1 MSRYRMDGLSDGF
14 IKGLQI
20 GEAIKSSRVKE
31 QLAGF
36 KAKYARYADEQQKD
50 IDADEKAVLLMSQYD
65 ISEDSAAYNNIYDAL
80 RVGRSLST
88 IETMIQNN
96 KSSWATL
103 EEKKNELTN
112 PLDVTAPTLD
122 VDEQT
127 NEALTEVAKTLD
139 EDEALPTEQEVSAQT
154 NEALRSISP
163 SSTFEANLISSESS
177 GNNSARTV
185 DTQGREVVGELQ
197 FGELRLTDYNNATQ
211 NNLTLNDIPNLNDDQ
226 KKALRDWHL
235 KDLTEWA
242 NNAGLQEFVGTDING
257 IKVTS
262 DGILAI
268 AHLGGKDGAEK
279 FLRSGGEHNPSD
291 AVANPDGT
299 IARTYLSDYLEK
311 FGSKTPVSEQERT
324 DTNLNEVEGQ
334 IPPQD
339 EGGLLN
345 WFKKKHRSK
354 IDNEIL
360 IQTGLS
366 NIDTF
371 NTIMADSTGAGA
383 YRPIRRGSGEALPLR
398 LVSSDGSTK
407 GNYVENKRTD
417 NEIRYPELGGLTFS
431 EVFSSSENN
440 QLLAKADALIETMW
454 KRDTSIDNTLE
465 TATSMLWDTFQRS
478 DERYSASIKIVDT
491 YDPSNEATLDA
502 AYFDNLKIMQERILY
517 FNTLGDRDL
526 QALAAKTS
534 YMQTI
539 YNDPTWEITEDIVS
553 SYDGKLNPTEDET
566 KAYNKALE
574 DQREILIA
582 AEFTWK
588 EMTSTDS
595 GGLSLTYTQANYNA
609 DSIKRAA
616 ILAKPADEQTGEEQA
631 FIKAFELTE
640 KAYLAASAATKGAD
654 DPLEMVVTYTDKN
667 GATKTRNLISD
678 GVGGFIDPMTNEPWN
693 TPPQGGTALYTNVS
707 AMTLAQADDVDKRI
721 TAAGGET
728 TEIQQQF
735 VNISQMGANARKL
748 ADKVAMYENTLTT
761 AGSIN
766 SLFSSFKTEM
776 SSFVDMLGSDEY
788 KSLSQGEVLA
798 KIESLE
804 GPVPSGEA
812 NANVYKEFQA
822 DMVRFIFSVGR
833 AEGQSGNGFSNQDYR
848 VLKNSVNAGNNYSV
862 FTSTLKS
869 MVNNHWN
876 SFNEQ
881 ISIAGQSPTIIN
893 ARQSTDVFD
902 RILMPNAT
910 RFSAE
915 SVESGLTTQRAL
927 DNYTWSQ
934 SETGIIQGRYLGPQN
949 DTLTDAFLDQLSG
962 DKGRVAA
969 EAIRKMKSEGKKFWV
984 ERTTTADGEPLISIK
999 EFE

>member
-1 MSRYRMDGLSDGF
+1 MDGLSDGF

-36 KAKYARYADEQQKD
+36 KAKYARYADEQKKD
-50 IDADEKAVLLMSQYD
+50 LDADERAVLLMNQYD

-80 RVGRSLST
+80 RVGRSLSS
-88 IETMIQNN
+88 IENMIQNN
-96 KSSWATL
+96 KSSWAAL
-103 EEKKNELTN
+103 EEQQAELTN
-112 PLDVTAPTLD
+112 PLDVAAPTLD
-122 VDEQT
+122 VNEQT
-127 NEALTEVAKTLD
+127 NEALTDVAKTLN
-139 EDEALPTEQEVSAQT
+139 EDEALPTEQEISAQT

-163 SSTFEANLISSESS
+163 SSTFEADLISSESS

-226 KKALRDWHL
+226 KKALRDWHV

-242 NNAGLQEFVGTDING
+242 NSAGLQEFVGTDING

-268 AHLGGKDGAEK
+268 AHLGGKEGAEK

-324 DTNLNEVEGQ
+324 EINLNENEGQ

-383 YRPIRRGSGEALPLR
+383 YRPLRRGSGEALPLR

-407 GNYVENKRTD
+407 GNYVENMRTD
-417 NEIRYPELGGLTFS
+417 NETTYPELGGKTLA
-431 EVFSSSENN
+431 EVFNSAENGR
-440 QLLAKADALIETMW
+440 LLAQADALIEKEW
-454 KRDTSIDNTLE
+454 KLDTSIDNTLDS
-465 TATSMLWDTFQRS
+465 ANSMLWDTFQRG
-478 DERYSASIKIVDT
+478 DERYSASFKRVEQ
-491 YDPSNEATLDA
+491 YDPSDEASLDD

-526 QALAAKTS
+526 QALAVKTS

-539 YNDPTWEITEDIVS
+539 YNSPTWEITEDIVS
-553 SYDGKLNPTEDET
+553 SYEGKLTPTDEET
-566 KAYNKALE
+566 QVYVKALE
-574 DQREILIA
+574 DQRTILIA
-582 AEFTWK
+582 AESTWK
-588 EMTSTDS
+588 NNTAVDS
-595 GGLSLTYTQANYNA
+595 SGSLTITYTQANYAA
-609 DSIKRAA
+609 DSIKREG
-616 ILAKPADEQTGEEQA
+616 ILAKPPAEQTEEEQA

-640 KAYLAASAATKGAD
+640 KAYLAASAATKVAD
-654 DPLEMVVTYTDKN
+654 DPMEMVVTFTDKN
-667 GATKTRNLISD
+667 GVVKVRNLYSD
-678 GVGGFIDPMTNEPWN
+678 GDGGFKDPMTNEPWN
-693 TPPQGGTALYTNVS
+693 VPKDGETAPYTNVS
-707 AMTLAQADDVDKRI
+707 AMTLDQSDDSDKLI

-728 TEIQQQF
+728 TEIQTQF
-735 VNISQMGANARKL
+735 VSISQMATNAKNL
-748 ADKVAMYENTLTT
+748 SDKVAMYENTLTS

-776 SSFVDMLGSDEY
+776 NSFVDLLGSDDY

-798 KIESLE
+798 KLESLE
-804 GPVPSGEA
+804 GPVPEGKA

-833 AEGQSGNGFSNQDYR
+833 AEGQAGNGFSNQDYR

-881 ISIAGQSPTIIN
+881 ISIAGQSPSIIN
-893 ARQSTDVFD
+893 ARKRTDVFD
-902 RILMPNAT
+902 RILMPNNT

-915 SVESGLTTQRAL
+915 SVNSGLTTQRAL
-927 DNYTWSQ
+927 DNYLWAQ
-934 SETGIIQGRYLGPQN
+934 SETGVIQGRYLGPQN
-949 DTLTDAFLDQLSG
+949 DTLGDSWMNSLSG
-962 DKGRVAA
+962 GQSAA
-969 EAIRKMKSEGKKFWV
+969 MAEKIRELKTEGKMFWV
-984 ERTTTADGEPLISIK
+984 ERTTTSTGEPKISIK
-999 EFE
+999 FFE